1 MTDDAIIELLE
12 AAARRRSPL
21 SGITDAVRLVDGA
34 GDGMEGLVL
43 ERYGR
48 HFSAQVF
55 DRRWL
60 DKRDVLTSFLKD
72 RFGAVYFIV
81 KDRSAPAPDS
91 AEDFSKLVWLNDAP
105 AGTVVR
111 ENGFNFSVELDDA
124 LNCGLFLDM
133 RRNRD
138 IVSGYAAGRR
148 VLNCFAYTCSFGVY
162 CRARG
167 ARAAVNVDVSR
178 KSLERGRLNYG
189 LNGLEPSR
197 NEMIRADAVEYLRR
211 APARNNSFGLIILD
225 PPSFSRHEG
234 RVFSVRKDMPGLVA
248 SAIRALEPGGC
259 LFVSTNLSGM
269 TKSALMEMVRDGS
282 GGRKVKRLD
291 SFGQDVD
298 FTGSGTVRRGCLAAL
313 LVRL

>member
-1 MTDDAIIELLE
+1 MSDNTILRLLE
-12 AAARRRSPL
+12 SAARRRETL
-21 SGITDAVRLVDGA
+21 ARVTDALRLVDGA
-34 GDGMEGLVL
+34 GDGMDGLVL

-60 DKRDVLTSFLKD
+60 DKSDILTAFLKEH
-72 RFGAVYFIV
+72 FGALYFIV
-81 KDRSAPAPDS
+81 KDRSGRASSEDFGKLLWLNEAPA
-91 AEDFSKLVWLNDAP
+91 AA
-105 AGTVVR
+105 VVR
-111 ENGFNFSVELDDA
+111 ENGLNFSVDLDDA

-178 KSLERGRLNYG
+178 KSLERGRANYR

-197 NEMIRADAVEYLRR
+197 NEMIRADAAEYLKR
-211 APARNNSFGLIILD
+211 APGRRNSFGLVILD
-225 PPSFSRHEG
+225 PPSFARHENG
-234 RVFSVRKDMPGLVA
+234 VFSVRRDMPGLVA
-248 SAIRALEPGGC
+248 SAIKVLEPGGC

-269 TKSALMEMVRDGS
+269 TKSALTAMFKAGS
-282 GGRKVKRLD
+282 AGRKFERLD
-291 SFGQDVD
+291 SFGQDTD
-298 FTGSGTVRRGCLAAL
+298 FTGSGTDRRGCLTTL
-313 LVRL
+313 LARF